1 MCRASEDNSNISLS
15 SHDRHLHVNIVTQ
28 PTAARGQAA
37 SQPKPESFVFQLDN
51 TFAIFAA
58 NGAQATE
65 MLVKSVKQ
73 NV

>member
-28 PTAARGQAA
+28 PTAAREQAA
-37 SQPKPESFVFQLDN
+37 SQPKPESFVFQLEN
-51 TFAIFAA
+51 TIFAILAA

-65 MLVKSVKQ
+65 TLVK
-73 NV
+73 